1 MRIVRP
7 VTVGFYGVLALAL
20 GGLIGLVGLRAGVGI
35 WPGIVAGLGV
45 LLVGARKPFRRW
57 RLARRPFPEV
67 WRRWLEAHVP
77 FYRVLDAA
85 GRRRFE
91 RDVQFFLAEQRF
103 EGVGVAVTDALR
115 LAVAAGAALL
125 LHGRPDWEWPTRRTF
140 LFYADRFDADYYED
154 AEGEFDG
161 MAHAQGPI
169 ILSAKAVEEGWA
181 VPNDGNN
188 VVLHELAHVFDF
200 GDLDADGMPT
210 LLDPAS
216 AEAWR
221 RLIRQ
226 EMVKVRQGRSL
237 LRRYAATNAAE
248 FFAVAVE
255 NFFERPELLAHRHP
269 ELFAAL
275 RAFFNLDPRYP
286 GALDFASGGSGNAF
300 DTKPP

>member
-7 VTVGFYGVLALAL
+7 VTVWFYGILALVL
-20 GGLIGLVGLRAGVGI
+20 GSLAALVGLRAGVGG
-35 WPGIVAGLGV
+35 WPGVLVGFGV
-45 LLVGARKPFRRW
+45 LLMGIRKPLRRW
-57 RLARRPFPEV
+57 RLARRPFPAS
-67 WRRWLEAHVP
+67 WRRWLEVHVP
-77 FYRVLDAA
+77 FYRQLDAQ

-103 EGVGVAVTDALR
+103 EGVGVAVTDELR

-125 LHGRPDWEWPTRRTF
+125 LHGRPDWEWPAQRTF
-140 LFYADRFDADYYED
+140 LFYADRFDEDYYED
-154 AEGEFDG
+154 AAGAFDG

-169 ILSAKAVEEGWA
+169 ILSVKAVQEGWA
-181 VPNDGNN
+181 VPHDGSN

-200 GDLDADGMPT
+200 GNLDADGMPT
-210 LLDPAS
+210 LLDPTS

-237 LRRYAATNAAE
+237 LRPYAATNAAE

-255 NFFERPELLAHRHP
+255 NFFERPELLAYRHA

-275 RAFFNLDPRYP
+275 RAFFNLDPRHP
-286 GALDFASGGSGNAF
+286 GRNKAEQ
-300 DTKPP
+300 

>member
-7 VTVGFYGVLALAL
+7 VTVCFYGALAL
-20 GGLIGLVGLRAGVGI
+20 VLGGLAALVGLRAGIGA
-35 WPGIVAGLGV
+35 WPGGVVALGV
-45 LLVGARKPFRRW
+45 LAVGARKPLRRW
-57 RLARRPFPEV
+57 RLARRAFPEA

-77 FYRVLDAA
+77 FYRALDAA
-85 GRRRFE
+85 ERRRFE

-103 EGVGVAVTDALR
+103 EGVGVEVTDELR

-125 LHGRPDWEWPTRRTF
+125 LHGRPDWEWPARRTI
-140 LFYADRFDADYYED
+140 LFYADRFDADYFED
-154 AEGEFDG
+154 EAGEFDG

-169 ILSAKAVEEGWA
+169 ILSAKAVEEGW
-181 VPNDGNN
+181 
-188 VVLHELAHVFDF
+188 
-200 GDLDADGMPT
+200 
-210 LLDPAS
+210 

-275 RAFFNLDPRYP
+275 RAFFNLDPRHP
-286 GALDFASGGSGNAF
+286 GASDAGKSGDG
-300 DTKPP
+300 KPFVAEQL

>member
-1 MRIVRP
+1 MQIVRP
-7 VTVGFYGVLALAL
+7 VTVWFYGVLALVL
-20 GGLIGLVGLRAGVGI
+20 GGLTGLVGLRAGLGS
-35 WPGIVAGLGV
+35 WPGGVVALGV
-45 LLVGARKPFRRW
+45 LLVGVRRPLRRW
-57 RLARRPFPEV
+57 RLARRPFPEA
-67 WRRWLEAHVP
+67 WRRWLDTHVP
-77 FYRVLDAA
+77 FYQALNTE
-85 GRRRFE
+85 GRCRFE

-103 EGVGVAVTDALR
+103 EGVGVVVTDELR

-125 LHGRPDWEWPTRRTF
+125 LHGRPDWEWPARRTI
-140 LFYADRFDADYYED
+140 LFYADRFDEDYCED
-154 AEGEFDG
+154 TAGEFDG

-169 ILSAKAVEEGWA
+169 ILSVKAVEEGWA
-181 VPNDGNN
+181 VPNDGSN

-275 RAFFNLDPRYP
+275 KAFFNLDPRYP
-286 GALDFASGGSGNAF
+286 GA
-300 DTKPP
+300 P

>member
-7 VTVGFYGVLALAL
+7 VTVWFYGMLALVL
-20 GGLIGLVGLRAGVGI
+20 GGLAALIGLRAGLGV
-35 WPGIVAGLGV
+35 WPGLGV
-45 LLVGARKPFRRW
+45 ALGVLVVGARKPLRRW
-57 RLARRPFPEV
+57 RLARRPFPEA
-67 WRRWLEAHVP
+67 WRRWLTTHVP
-77 FYRVLDAA
+77 FYRALDAA

-103 EGVGVAVTDALR
+103 EGVGIEVTDELR

-125 LHGRPDWEWPTRRTF
+125 LHGRSDWEWPARRTI
-140 LFYADRFDADYYED
+140 LFYADRFDADYLED
-154 AEGEFDG
+154 EAGEFDG

-169 ILSAKAVEEGWA
+169 ILSAKAVTEGWA
-181 VPNDGNN
+181 VPNDGSN

-200 GDLDADGMPT
+200 GNLDADGMPT

-221 RLIRQ
+221 RLIRR

-275 RAFFNLDPRYP
+275 RAFFNLDPRHP
-286 GALDFASGGSGNAF
+286 SVAEDMKGEGGNAF

>member
-1 MRIVRP
+1 MQIVRP
-7 VTVGFYGVLALAL
+7 VTVGFYGVLALVL
-20 GGLIGLVGLRAGVGI
+20 GGLAALVGLRTGAGL
-35 WPGIVAGLGV
+35 WPGLGV
-45 LLVGARKPFRRW
+45 ALGLLAVGVRKPLRRW
-57 RLARRPFPEV
+57 RLARRPFPEA

-77 FYRVLDAA
+77 LYRALDAL

-103 EGVGVAVTDALR
+103 EGVGVPVTDALR

-125 LHGRPDWEWPTRRTF
+125 LHGRPDWEWPARRTL
-140 LFYADRFDADYYED
+140 LFYADRFDEDYL
-154 AEGEFDG
+154 AGETGAFDG

-181 VPNDGNN
+181 VPNDGSN

-200 GDLDADGMPT
+200 ADLDADGIPN
-210 LLDPAS
+210 LLNPAS

-221 RLIRQ
+221 QLIRQ

-237 LRRYAATNAAE
+237 LRHYAATSAAE

-275 RAFFNLDPRYP
+275 KAFFNLDPR
-286 GALDFASGGSGNAF
+286 FSGLES
-300 DTKPP
+300 